1 MATPLV
7 SVVLAARDA
16 ETTVEEAARSVL
28 RQTVDD
34 LELVVVDDGSVDGTG
49 DVLAAVADKRL
60 RVLRNEKPLGLAGA
74 LNVGLDA
81 ARGTYVGRLDA
92 DDVALPRWLELVVGR
107 MGSQPSA
114 AVVGAGTIDLHADGA
129 LGTVHRM
136 PVGARAIRWAALFSS
151 PFFHP
156 TVVVD
161 RAVLERHELRYDTS
175 FAESEDYDLWA
186 RLLDVADGDNVPAAL
201 VLYRRHDGQ
210 ASTRRAE
217 LQLECRRRV
226 ALRQIERIAPGL
238 TGQRAEL
245 AWRAGGGLELP
256 AGTARQAA
264 DALRELAEAFEAKHG
279 GREARRAA
287 AWALARSP
295 SAAAEGMALA
305 RAAVALDPTL
315 PVGAVRRVA
324 RRRSARAERAA
335 AERLRARAGDG
346 PFRLTI
352 VLPEPTPYR
361 TGMLDRLAEREELD
375 LTVVYAARAVQQ
387 RAWHVELRHRAVLVE
402 GTRVPGASR
411 VLRHDYPLSLGVLRA
426 LRDASPELVV
436 VSGWSTFASQATVA
450 WCRRHGVPYV
460 LLVESNERDARPGWR
475 RAVKNAVVPTVVG
488 GAAETL
494 VVGSLARDSMRARG
508 VPDDRIS
515 VVANTVDVGRFG
527 READELVSRR
537 HALRA
542 EAGVAAEDVTVLS
555 VARLAPEKGLDT
567 LVRAVASA
575 GDPRLVLLL
584 AGSGPER
591 EHLASLAAELGV
603 RFVLL
608 PDIPWERIV
617 ERYALADVFALLS
630 RHEPWGVVV
639 NEAAACGLPLVL
651 SDRVGAAFDLLE
663 DGRNGRLVPVDD
675 AGAAGAALRE
685 LAADPTL
692 RRAMG
697 AASREIVAGWGYEP
711 SIERLVAVVRR
722 VAGRQPA
729 RASA

>member
-16 ETTVEEAARSVL
+16 EATVGEAVGSVL

-49 DVLAAVADKRL
+49 DVLAAVEDQRL
-60 RVLRNEKPLGLAGA
+60 RVLRNETPLGLAGA
-74 LNVGLDA
+74 LNAGLDV
-81 ARGTYVGRLDA
+81 ARGTYVARMDA
-92 DDVALPRWLELVVGR
+92 DDVALPRWLERVVGR
-107 MGSQPSA
+107 IRSLPSA

-129 LGTVHRM
+129 LGRVHRM

-201 VLYRRHDGQ
+201 VLYRRHDAQ

-226 ALRQIERIAPGL
+226 ALRQIEQIVPDL

-245 AWRAGGGLELP
+245 AWRAGGGLALP

-264 DALRELAEAFEAKHG
+264 DALRELVEAFEARYG

-295 SAAAEGMALA
+295 SAAAEGLALA
-305 RAAVALDPTL
+305 RAALALDPAL

-335 AERLRARAGDG
+335 AGRLLRRAGAEPVRLHDRPPRADPVPDGDARPPRGTARPRPDGRLRRGCG
-346 PFRLTI
+346 P
-352 VLPEPTPYR
+352 
-361 TGMLDRLAEREELD
+361 
-375 LTVVYAARAVQQ
+375 AARVGRSTSVTARCSSTAGGC
-387 RAWHVELRHRAVLVE
+387 RARRACS
-402 GTRVPGASR
+402 GTTIRC
-411 VLRHDYPLSLGVLRA
+411 PLGILGA
-426 LRDASPELVV
+426 LRDADPDVVV
-436 VSGWSTFASQATVA
+436 VSGWSTFASQATIA

-475 RAVKNAVVPTVVG
+475 RTVKNAVVPTVVG
-488 GAAETL
+488 GAAEVL
-494 VVGSLARDSMRARG
+494 VVGSLARESMRARG

-515 VVANTVDVGRFG
+515 VVANTVDVARLA
-527 READELVSRR
+527 EAADALAPRR
-537 HALRA
+537 DTLRA
-542 EAGVAAEDVTVLS
+542 EAGIDADDVVVLS

-567 LVRAVASA
+567 LVRAAAAA
-575 GDPRLVLLL
+575 GEPRLVVAL

-591 EHLASLAAELGV
+591 ERLASLAAELGV
-603 RFVLL
+603 RLVLL

-617 ERYALADVFALLS
+617 ERYAVADVFALLS

-651 SDRVGAAFDLLE
+651 SDRVGAAYDLLV

-675 AGAAGAALRE
+675 VAAAG
-685 LAADPTL
+685 
-692 RRAMG
+692 
-697 AASREIVAGWGYEP
+697 
-711 SIERLVAVVRR
+711 
-722 VAGRQPA
+722 
-729 RASA
+729 